1 MLVND
6 DSGRLYL
13 PIIRGGSGC
22 ILRVG
27 RLKLGVDLA
36 ISDYVIVLL
45 KGLPSAIVGNVRG
58 LATIGATG
66 CVKGLASVRGLT
78 VRRVGDSFRLGFNGL
93 DSNGLPVT
101 NGLRV

>member
-22 ILRVG
+22 ILRLG

-36 ISDYVIVLL
+36 ISDYIVVLL
-45 KGLPSAIVGNVRG
+45 KGLPSAVASNVRG
-58 LATIGATG
+58 LATVRATG
-66 CVKGLASVRGLT
+66 YVKGLVSVGGLT
-78 VRRVGDSFRLGFNGL
+78 VRRVGDSFIGFNGL
-93 DSNGLPVT
+93 DSNGPPVA